1 MCHHYFFRKDKSVL
15 NIFYSP
21 NKISFFICKFQFKKW
36 FLKALDVLKAII
48 SNRTTSFLLSEK
60 ISALNYSFKWI
71 ISSFCKQ
78 FRFFFSIKASYNRDK
93 LWNFSL
99 RFYISILRDATLLSI
114 LTNTRDLITFPL
126 YLKLIFLI
134 FSKMIKWFK
143 IRSYLSCLQG
153 YNLFQATV

>member
-1 MCHHYFFRKDKSVL
+1 MDQVISFKLNPNHKQYSKFFIFLHFVNSVLLFIFNHFFSYLSKIKIEVYINNSKKFLILCHHYFFRKDKFVL

-48 SNRTTSFLLSEK
+48 SNRTTSFFAFWK

-78 FRFFFSIKASYNRDK
+78 FRFFFSIKASDNRDK
-93 LWNFSL
+93 LWNFS
-99 RFYISILRDATLLSI
+99 
-114 LTNTRDLITFPL
+114 
-126 YLKLIFLI
+126 
-134 FSKMIKWFK
+134 
-143 IRSYLSCLQG
+143 
-153 YNLFQATV
+153 